1 MLRCGTACDWP
12 KHVCV
17 FFATWQ
23 KKTLFVTRKNSG
35 APLPRR
41 TGVRERPRTRE
52 DDEDDHT
59 SRSPLPAALGMSA
72 STASACDAEPTL
84 RAFILGS
91 LELED
96 APSLDPASPFPDLGR
111 DIDETDLDLSGICA
125 WLDAPPEPGVAP
137 DAPRCASPERDDA
150 SFLRDFRGSLEEI
163 LGAEPA
169 SDAEPRAAKRRRSFR
184 ESLAETTFGGTDT
197 PAREPPRQ
205 DCFVSSEKAKS
216 SDESSRDDGEKR
228 DDEKSALSARL
239 RRNRASAAASRA
251 RKRDETAAL
260 RRTVRELE
268 KANAHL
274 SYAAQCAFAENAALR
289 CRLGFQPQ
297 NIVGS
302 VSPTTGPPGSAG
314 PGFPVARIH
323 DAEFSREKTK
333 ATEPAALGRFIR
345 PLPVMPIDDDVPSSS
360 KASLIGS
367 FAKKDDV
374 RSRLRLGA
382 LRPAR
387 RRSRRRAGGVFLKRR
402 DHDRRGDD
410 DAETLDVQRATRVFR
425 VARCEAARAL
435 SAAPR
440 RATRK
445 PATQKTLS
453 TSRLRDVPNFRPSRV
468 CRAETHFASDPE
480 ST

>member
-17 FFATWQ
+17 CFATWQ

-59 SRSPLPAALGMSA
+59 SRSPFPAALGMSA

-150 SFLRDFRGSLEEI
+150 SFLRDFRASLEEEF
-163 LGAEPA
+163 LGAEPASEPA
-169 SDAEPRAAKRRRSFR
+169 SDAEPRAAKRPRSFR

-197 PAREPPRQ
+197 PAREPQRQEQ

-216 SDESSRDDGEKR
+216 SQDASSRDDGEKHP
-228 DDEKSALSARL
+228 DDEKSRLSARL

-302 VSPTTGPPGSAG
+302 VSPTTGPAGSAG
-314 PGFPVARIH
+314 PGFPDARIRG
-323 DAEFSREKTK
+323 AEFSHEKTK

-382 LRPAR
+382 LRLAR
-387 RRSRRRAGGVFLKRR
+387 RRSRRRAGGRDAGRGRGRPGVFFETKRPR
-402 DHDRRGDD
+402 PSRGRRRGD
-410 DAETLDVQRATRVFR
+410 
-425 VARCEAARAL
+425 
-435 SAAPR
+435 S
-440 RATRK
+440 
-445 PATQKTLS
+445 
-453 TSRLRDVPNFRPSRV
+453 
-468 CRAETHFASDPE
+468 
-480 ST
+480 